1 LSARE
6 RRILRRAERATQAAP
21 AANAAL
27 VAVMQNS
34 SAVAAAISS
43 VNLIMFR
50 SFPRWLRHSIFEL
63 HYNVEAYHWMVG
75 EVAGKSARSL
85 HKIIPAHCTT
95 MPHGGFRSRRKTR
108 IISQG
113 LTLQDAGLPDQSLQ
127 GNFPA
132 HGQPVDEL
140 ALAEIKGAIIAKLT
154 LAIGKDA
161 GMATRHDW
169 YKAAALA
176 LRDRIVHRW
185 LVTDKANYDAGRKRV
200 YYLSLEFLIG
210 RLFTDA
216 LNNMGLLPV
225 FEAALGDL
233 GVALSDLRKCEPDA
247 ALGNGGLG
255 RLAACFMESMATL
268 AIPAIGYGIRYD
280 FGLFRQIIAQG
291 WQQEYPDEW
300 LGFGNPWEFQRP
312 EVVYHVHFGGTIER
326 VTDAKGRDYAI
337 WHPAETVQA
346 VAYDTPIVG
355 WRGQHVNALRLWS
368 ARSPDPLKL
377 DVFNTGD
384 YLGAS
389 AEEAR
394 AESICKFL
402 YPNDESPAGR
412 ELRLRQEYF
421 FVSASLQDLVQ
432 RHLASDGQLRGLAS
446 KAAVQLNDTHPSLA
460 VTELMRILVDLHN
473 VPWEEAWQV
482 TVATLSYTNHTLLP
496 EALETWPVELFERL
510 LPRHLDIIYRINVA
524 HLALADAR
532 CPGDVEFRASVSL
545 IDERSG
551 RKVRMGQLA
560 FVGSHRING
569 VSAMHSD
576 LMKET
581 VFEDLNHLYPG
592 RITNK
597 TNGITFRRWLMLA
610 NPKLTGLLRE
620 ACGEAVLD
628 DPSQLGLLETRASD
642 SAFQQQFRGV
652 KHHNKIVLARLIGER
667 LNIKLDPSALFDV
680 QIKRIH
686 EYKRQLLNIIEAVAL
701 YLAIKDEPQRD
712 WVPRVKIFA
721 GKAAASYRYAKL
733 IIKLINDVAETVNDD
748 PAIAG
753 RLKIAFLADYN
764 VSLAEVIIP
773 AADLSEQ
780 ISTAGMEASGTGN
793 MKLALNGALTIGTLD
808 GANLEIRD
816 HVGAENIAIFGM
828 EAMDVVVR
836 RKQGLDATEMIRR
849 SPVLSRAIGAIES
862 GMFSPDDPGR
872 FGSIAH
878 ALRHLDH
885 YMVSADFDAY
895 FDAQRGIDARW
906 QVVPAWTRASIL
918 NVARMPWFSSDRTI
932 REYAEDIWNVP
943 VRSTSPG
950 NLQEASAQR
959 GATR

>member
-1 LSARE
+1 MPE
-6 RRILRRAERATQAAP
+6 P
-21 AANAAL
+21 
-27 VAVMQNS
+27 
-34 SAVAAAISS
+34 
-43 VNLIMFR
+43 
-50 SFPRWLRHSIFEL
+50 SFPGNS
-63 HYNVEAYHWMVG
+63 
-75 EVAGKSARSL
+75 
-85 HKIIPAHCTT
+85 P
-95 MPHGGFRSRRKTR
+95 
-108 IISQG
+108 
-113 LTLQDAGLPDQSLQ
+113 TL
-127 GNFPA
+127 
-132 HGQPVDEL
+132 GQPVDEL
-140 ALAEIKGAIIAKLT
+140 ALAEIKSAILAKMR

-169 YKAAALA
+169 YQAAALA
-176 LRDRIVHRW
+176 LRDRIVHHW
-185 LVTDKANYDAGRKRV
+185 LTADKESYDAGRKRV

-233 GVALSDLRKCEPDA
+233 GVDLWDLRKCEPDA

-300 LGFGNPWEFQRP
+300 LSFGNPWEFQRP
-312 EVVYHVHFGGTIER
+312 EVVHHVHFGGGLEHVTDVNGRER
-326 VTDAKGRDYAI
+326 VI
-337 WHPAETVQA
+337 WHPAETIQA

-368 ARSPDPLKL
+368 ARAPDPLRL

-389 AEEAR
+389 AEQAR
-394 AESICKFL
+394 AEAICKFL
-402 YPNDESPAGR
+402 YPNDESAAGR

-421 FVSASLQDLVQ
+421 FVSASLQDLVN
-432 RHLASDGQLRGLAS
+432 RHLESDGQLRNLAA

-460 VTELMRILVDLHN
+460 VPELMRILIDIHN
-473 VPWEEAWQV
+473 YRWDEAWKI

-496 EALETWPVELFERL
+496 EALEAWPVELFERL

-524 HLALADAR
+524 HLAAAEAR
-532 CPGDVEFRASVSL
+532 CPGDIEYRASVSL

-551 RKVRMGQLA
+551 RRVRMGQLA

-581 VFEDLNHLYPG
+581 VFHDLHYLYPD

-597 TNGITFRRWLMLA
+597 TNGITFRRWLTLA
-610 NPKLTGLLRE
+610 NPKLTDLLRQ

-628 DPSQLGLLETRASD
+628 DPSLLSRLENLASD
-642 SAFQQQFRGV
+642 SAFQQQFRSV
-652 KHHNKIVLARLIGER
+652 KHYNKTVLARLIGER
-667 LNIKLDPSALFDV
+667 LNVGIDPGALFDV

-686 EYKRQLLNIIEAVAL
+686 EYKRQLLNILEAIAL
-701 YLAIKDEPQRD
+701 YQAIKDEPQRD

-733 IIKLINDVAETVNDD
+733 IIKLINDVAEIVNND
-748 PAIAG
+748 PSIGG

-808 GANLEIRD
+808 GANIEIRD
-816 HVGAENIAIFGM
+816 HVGPENIAIFGM
-828 EAMDVVVR
+828 EALDVLER
-836 RKQGLDATEMIRR
+836 RRHGLDALVRTGRCEERLHLQHVLREVVGGVRR
-849 SPVLSRAIGAIES
+849 APQG
-862 GMFSPDDPGR
+862 
-872 FGSIAH
+872 
-878 ALRHLDH
+878 
-885 YMVSADFDAY
+885 
-895 FDAQRGIDARW
+895 AQRELVGARRAPEAEIDA
-906 QVVPAWTRASIL
+906 A
-918 NVARMPWFSSDRTI
+918 
-932 REYAEDIWNVP
+932 
-943 VRSTSPG
+943 G
-950 NLQEASAQR
+950 K
-959 GATR
+959 

>member
-1 LSARE
+1 
-6 RRILRRAERATQAAP
+6 
-21 AANAAL
+21 
-27 VAVMQNS
+27 
-34 SAVAAAISS
+34 
-43 VNLIMFR
+43 
-50 SFPRWLRHSIFEL
+50 L
-63 HYNVEAYHWMVG
+63 HY
-75 EVAGKSARSL
+75 
-85 HKIIPAHCTT
+85 PA
-95 MPHGGFRSRRKTR
+95 P
-108 IISQG
+108 
-113 LTLQDAGLPDQSLQ
+113 
-127 GNFPA
+127 
-132 HGQPVDEL
+132 GQPVDEL
-140 ALAEIKGAIIAKLT
+140 ALAEIKSAILAKLT

-185 LVTDKANYDAGRKRV
+185 LTVDKQSYDAGRKRV

-216 LNNMGLLPV
+216 LNNMGLLKV
-225 FEAALGDL
+225 FETALGDI
-233 GVALSDLRKCEPDA
+233 GVGLDVLRQMEPDA

-268 AIPAIGYGIRYD
+268 SIPAIGYGIRYD
-280 FGLFRQIIAQG
+280 FGLFRQIIDNG
-291 WQQEYPDEW
+291 WQKEYPDVW
-300 LGFGNPWEFQRP
+300 LSFGNPWELQRP
-312 EVVYHVHFGGTIER
+312 EVVYHVHFGGSVEH
-326 VTDAKGRDYAI
+326 VDDKGRDRAV
-337 WHPAETVQA
+337 WHPAETVEA
-346 VAYDTPIVG
+346 MAFDTPIVG

-402 YPNDESPAGR
+402 YPNDESLAGR

-421 FVSASLQDLVQ
+421 FVSASLQDLLN
-432 RHLASDGQLRGLAS
+432 RHLASDGQLRSLAM
-446 KAAVQLNDTHPSLA
+446 KVAVQLNDTHPSLA

-473 VPWEEAWQV
+473 FRWDEAWKL

-510 LPRHLDIIYRINVA
+510 LPRHLEIIYRINVQ
-524 HLALADAR
+524 HLALAEVR
-532 CPGDVEFRASVSL
+532 CPGDVDFRASVSL
-545 IDERSG
+545 IDEKSG

-576 LMKET
+576 LMRET
-581 VFEDLNHLYPG
+581 VFHDLNHLYPG

-610 NPKLTGLLRE
+610 NPKLTDLLRE
-620 ACGEAVLD
+620 VCGEAVLD
-628 DPSQLGLLETRASD
+628 DLSRLEHLEARASD
-642 SAFQQQFRGV
+642 NAFQQQFRQV
-652 KHHNKIVLARLIGER
+652 KHHNKLALARLIGER
-667 LNIKLDPSALFDV
+667 MNVKVDPSALFDV

-686 EYKRQLLNIIEAVAL
+686 EYKRQLLNILETVAL
-701 YLAIKDEPQRD
+701 YQAMKDDPQRD

-733 IIKLINDVAETVNDD
+733 IIKLINDVAEIVNND
-748 PAIAG
+748 PAIGG
-753 RLKIAFLADYN
+753 RLKVVFLADYN

-808 GANLEIRD
+808 GANIEIRD
-816 HVGAENIAIFGM
+816 HIGAENIAIFGM

-836 RKQGLDATEMIRR
+836 RKQGLDASDVIRK
-849 SPVLSRAIGAIES
+849 SPQLARAINSIGGGE
-862 GMFSPDDPGR
+862 FSPGEPSR
-872 FGSIAH
+872 FESIAH
-878 ALRHLDH
+878 ALRYLDH

-895 FDAQRGIDARW
+895 YEAQRGIDARW
-906 QVVPAWTRASIL
+906 QVMPAWTRASIL
-918 NVARMPWFSSDRTI
+918 NVARMAWFSSDRTI
-932 REYAEDIWNVP
+932 REYAEEIWNVP
-943 VRSTSPG
+943 VRPTPAVQEPG
-950 NLQEASAQR
+950 VQF

>member
-1 LSARE
+1 M
-6 RRILRRAERATQAAP
+6 P
-21 AANAAL
+21 DP
-27 VAVMQNS
+27 
-34 SAVAAAISS
+34 
-43 VNLIMFR
+43 
-50 SFPRWLRHSIFEL
+50 SFP
-63 HYNVEAYHWMVG
+63 V
-75 EVAGKSARSL
+75 
-85 HKIIPAHCTT
+85 
-95 MPHGGFRSRRKTR
+95 
-108 IISQG
+108 
-113 LTLQDAGLPDQSLQ
+113 
-127 GNFPA
+127 NFPA
-132 HGQPVDEL
+132 PGQPVDEL
-140 ALAEIKGAIIAKLT
+140 ALAEIKSAILAKLR

-161 GMATRHDW
+161 GMATRQDW
-169 YKAAALA
+169 YHAAALA

-185 LVTDKANYDAGRKRV
+185 LTAEKQSYDAGSKRV
-200 YYLSLEFLIG
+200 YYLSLEFMIG

-216 LNNMGLLPV
+216 LNNMGLLAV

-233 GVALSDLRKCEPDA
+233 GESLSELRKCEPDA

-280 FGLFRQIIAQG
+280 FGLFRQIINQG

-300 LGFGNPWEFQRP
+300 LSFGNPWEFQRP
-312 EVVYHVHFGGTIER
+312 EVIYHVHFGGGVEH
-326 VTDAKGRDYAI
+326 VEEKGRDRAI
-337 WHPAETVQA
+337 WHPAEAVQA

-384 YLGAS
+384 YIGAV

-421 FVSASLQDLVQ
+421 FVSASLQDLVR
-432 RHLASDGQLRGLAS
+432 RHLVSDGPLRGLTQ

-473 VPWEEAWQV
+473 FPWESAWQV

-496 EALETWPVELFERL
+496 EALETWPLELFQRIP
-510 LPRHLDIIYRINVA
+510 PRHLEIIYRINDA
-524 HLALADAR
+524 HLALAEER
-532 CPGDVEFRASVSL
+532 CPGDVDFRASVSL
-545 IDERSG
+545 IDEKSG
-551 RKVRMGQLA
+551 RRVRMGQLA

-581 VFEDLNHLYPG
+581 VFHDLNHLYPG

-610 NPKLTGLLRE
+610 NPKLTDLLRKS
-620 ACGEAVLD
+620 CGEAVLD
-628 DPSQLGLLETRASD
+628 DPTQLASLESYASD
-642 SAFQQQFRGV
+642 SAFQQQFRDV
-652 KHHNKIVLARLIGER
+652 KRHNKVALARLIGER
-667 LNIKLDPSALFDV
+667 MNIMVDASALFDV

-686 EYKRQLLNIIEAVAL
+686 EYKRQLLNILETIAL
-701 YLAIKDEPQRD
+701 YQAMKDDPQSD

-733 IIKLINDVAETVNDD
+733 INDVADVVNND
-748 PAIAG
+748 PAIDG
-753 RLKIAFLADYN
+753 RLKVVFLADYN

-808 GANLEIRD
+808 GANIEIRD

-828 EAMDVVVR
+828 EAMDVTVR
-836 RKQGLDATEMIRR
+836 RKQGLDAADVISR
-849 SPVLSRAIGAIES
+849 SPQLARAIGAIAGGE
-862 GMFSPDDPGR
+862 FSPDDPGR
-872 FGSIAH
+872 FTAIAH

-885 YMVSADFDAY
+885 YMVSADFDSY
-895 FDAQRGIDARW
+895 YEAQRGIDARW

-918 NVARMPWFSSDRTI
+918 NVARMAWFSSDRTI
-932 REYAEDIWNVP
+932 REYAQDIWNVP
-943 VRSTSPG
+943 VDPAPASMRRARSAG
-950 NLQEASAQR
+950 
-959 GATR
+959 

>member
-1 LSARE
+1 LRGKARII
-6 RRILRRAERATQAAP
+6 RFRVSTVRI
-21 AANAAL
+21 AAL
-27 VAVMQNS
+27 QEK
-34 SAVAAAISS
+34 
-43 VNLIMFR
+43 
-50 SFPRWLRHSIFEL
+50 SFPGN
-63 HYNVEAYHWMVG
+63 Y
-75 EVAGKSARSL
+75 
-85 HKIIPAHCTT
+85 PA
-95 MPHGGFRSRRKTR
+95 P
-108 IISQG
+108 
-113 LTLQDAGLPDQSLQ
+113 
-127 GNFPA
+127 
-132 HGQPVDEL
+132 GQPIDEL
-140 ALAEIKGAIIAKLT
+140 ALTDVKGAILAKLR

-161 GMATRHDW
+161 NMATRRDW

-185 LVTDKANYDAGRKRV
+185 LTAEKESYDAGAKRV

-216 LNNMGLLPV
+216 LNNMGLLAV

-233 GVALSDLRKCEPDA
+233 GVDLQDLRKCEPDA

-268 AIPAIGYGIRYD
+268 AIPAVGYGIRYD
-280 FGLFRQIIAQG
+280 FGLFRQIISHG

-300 LGFGNPWEFQRP
+300 LGCGNPWEFQRP
-312 EVVYHVHFGGTIER
+312 EVVYNVHFGGHVEHVDDR
-326 VTDAKGRDYAI
+326 GRDRAI
-337 WHPAETVQA
+337 WHPSETVEA
-346 VAYDTPIVG
+346 MAYDTPIVG

-368 ARSPDPLKL
+368 AHAPDPLQL

-384 YLGAS
+384 YVSAS
-389 AEEAR
+389 AEQAR
-394 AESICKFL
+394 AGAICKFL
-402 YPNDESPAGR
+402 YPNDESAAGR

-421 FVSASLQDLVQ
+421 FVSASLQDLVK
-432 RHLASDGQLRGLAS
+432 RHLTADGQLRSLAM

-473 VPWEEAWQV
+473 FRWDEAWKI

-510 LPRHLDIIYRINVA
+510 LPRHLEIIYRINVQ
-524 HLALADAR
+524 HLALADER
-532 CPGDVEFRASVSL
+532 CPGDMEFRASVSL
-545 IDERSG
+545 IDEKSG
-551 RKVRMGQLA
+551 RRVRMGQLA

-581 VFEDLNHLYPG
+581 VFHDLHHLYPS

-610 NPKLTGLLRE
+610 NPGLTGLLRE
-620 ACGEAVLD
+620 VCGDAVLD
-628 DPSQLGLLETRASD
+628 DFSLFERLEAHASD
-642 SAFQQQFRGV
+642 SAFQQQFRDV
-652 KHHNKIVLARLIGER
+652 KHQNKLALARLIGER
-667 LNIKLDPSALFDV
+667 GIKVDPSALFDV

-686 EYKRQLLNIIEAVAL
+686 EYKRQLLNILEAIAL
-701 YLAIKDEPQRD
+701 YLEIKDNPQRD
-712 WVPRVKIFA
+712 RVPRVKIFA

-733 IIKLINDVAETVNDD
+733 IIKLINDVAEVVNKD
-748 PAIAG
+748 PVVAG

-808 GANLEIRD
+808 GANIEIRD

-828 EAMDVVVR
+828 EAGDVMVR
-836 RKQGLDATEMIRR
+836 RKQGLDVSDVIAR
-849 SPVLSRAIGAIES
+849 SPRLARAITAVES
-862 GMFSPDDPGR
+862 GMFSPGDAGR
-872 FGSIAH
+872 FASIGH
-878 ALRHLDH
+878 ALRYLDH
-885 YMVSADFDAY
+885 YMVSADFDSY
-895 FDAQRGIDARW
+895 YDAQRGIDARW

-918 NVARMPWFSSDRTI
+918 NVARMPWFSSDRAI

-943 VRSTSPG
+943 VKPTTPRA
-950 NLQEASAQR
+950 LQEQGAQR
-959 GATR
+959 GGKR